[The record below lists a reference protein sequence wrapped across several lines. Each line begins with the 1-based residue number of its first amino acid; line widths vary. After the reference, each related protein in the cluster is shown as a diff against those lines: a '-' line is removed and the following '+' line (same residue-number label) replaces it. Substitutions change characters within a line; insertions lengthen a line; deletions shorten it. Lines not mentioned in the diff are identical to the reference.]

1 MELWIAVA
9 VLAGVVAGTC
19 VAAGVRARRTRA
31 AGVVLRIDVGQDALV
46 PLTVVNAG
54 RDPVFELEATLRF
67 EPRRPTSGHVLE
79 RHRRAR
85 VLLPG
90 ERLAFALPEDMAGER
105 AAELATLVRRVS
117 LDAVGEDAA
126 GRPVEARDVLDDPLT
141 WMETERRSRPS
152 AVGADVHEE
161 RPRTTTAR

>member
-19 VAAGVRARRTRA
+19 VAAEVRARRTRA
-31 AGVVLRIDVGQDALV
+31 ARVVLRIDVGQDVQV

-54 RDPVFELEATLRF
+54 RDPVFALAATLRF
-67 EPRRPTSGHVLE
+67 EPRVPTSGHVLE

-85 VLLPG
+85 VLMPG
-90 ERLAFALPEDMAGER
+90 ERLAFALPEDMAGQR
-105 AAELATLVRRVS
+105 ATELATLVRRVR
-117 LDAVGEDAA
+117 LDAVGEDAT

-141 WMETERRSRPS
+141 WMETERRSRPQ
-152 AVGADVHEE
+152 AAGADVHEP